1 LLGGDLQWLL
11 NGLIVWAIVEQI
23 ILVYLVARFGEVKIS
38 ISYIK
43 TFILAALPLTIYA
56 GSGMLAQV
64 FDAWLVN
71 YQYGSLSVF
80 AIFKYGARELPG
92 AIALASAFSA
102 TMIVSYASKGI
113 TGLTRIKEGS
123 RRFMHVFFPIS
134 IALMLSSKVLFSLLY
149 NVSFVESAMVFNTY
163 LLIMVSR
170 LLFPQAILIGMN
182 KHSDVFIISL
192 IELAVNIVL
201 SLILIRYFGLVGV
214 ALGTALAFWLE
225 KSIMISRLSIK
236 YNIPVFDYAPTK
248 VLLIY
253 SILLVA
259 SYGIAWL

>member
-1 LLGGDLQWLL
+1 
-11 NGLIVWAIVEQI
+11 
-23 ILVYLVARFGEVKIS
+23 
-38 ISYIK
+38 
-43 TFILAALPLTIYA
+43 
-56 GSGMLAQV
+56 
-64 FDAWLVN
+64 
-71 YQYGSLSVF
+71 
-80 AIFKYGARELPG
+80 
-92 AIALASAFSA
+92 
-102 TMIVSYASKGI
+102 MI
-113 TGLTRIKEGS
+113 
-123 RRFMHVFFPIS
+123 
-134 IALMLSSKVLFSLLY
+134 
-149 NVSFVESAMVFNTY
+149 FNTY
-163 LLIMVSR
+163 LLIIVSR

-201 SLILIRYFGLVGV
+201 SLILIRYFGLVGI

-259 SYGIAWL
+259 SYGIAWI